1 MEDTEKKVKSCTWL
15 ISCSDVLICLFFII
29 SFLSIGAMTCTVQY
43 GSTALPIL
51 SKAPL
56 QTMVFFLQ
64 KGKKNHAPFFQCYCI
79 KIDVSLFQKLFFQVN
94 KFSLLF
100 FVLFFNGIPVCL
112 CARKKYN
119 VVICLLNAIYSLCRH
134 HDNRSLWERKIIRGM
149 RAVYLIRL
157 EEKKICNDSRVVC
170 MCSSTIPSD
179 PSIAEVRNP
188 NGVHLDRCC
197 VSSWPTMAESG
208 AW

>member
-1 MEDTEKKVKSCTWL
+1 MLLYKNRC
-15 ISCSDVLICLFFII
+15 F
-29 SFLSIGAMTCTVQY
+29 SFSKTL
-43 GSTALPIL
+43 LPSQQIL
-51 SKAPL
+51 SPFFCS
-56 QTMVFFLQ
+56 FFLMESLCVCVQ
-64 KGKKNHAPFFQCYCI
+64 EKNTTSLF
-79 KIDVSLFQKLFFQVN
+79 VSLTQFIACVDITITGLFGN
-94 KFSLLF
+94 GRLLEE
-100 FVLFFNGIPVCL
+100 C
-112 CARKKYN
+112 
-119 VVICLLNAIYSLCRH
+119 
-134 HDNRSLWERKIIRGM
+134 
-149 RAVYLIRL
+149 AVYLIRL